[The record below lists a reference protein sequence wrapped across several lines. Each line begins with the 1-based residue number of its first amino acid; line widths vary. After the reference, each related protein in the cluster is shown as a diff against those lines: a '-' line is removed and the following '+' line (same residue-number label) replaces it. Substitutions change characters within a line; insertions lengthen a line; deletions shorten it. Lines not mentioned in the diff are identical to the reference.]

1 MSNFKTT
8 TVLPPWSSPEKHAFR
23 FFFLYF
29 FFQVVPLDWKF
40 YRQLIDIDWGQ
51 LHYGDIFLITKYA
64 PHFSDGADN
73 FGDWGII
80 FVIALAG
87 TVVWA
92 WLDRERREYNN
103 LYYWLRVILRYR
115 LAAGV
120 IGYGFIKL
128 FPMQA
133 PYPSLSNL
141 NTNYGD
147 FTAWKI
153 FSMTLGIVPGYES
166 FLGFVEILAGLLLFY
181 RKTATIGAFLVVVYT
196 GNVFLSNLAYEGGE
210 HIYSLSLI
218 SIAIFLLAFDAPR
231 LYTLFGAGKQ
241 TLPNLFKPSFSE
253 GWAKRLRP
261 VLKWGFFGFFILFYG
276 YKTWFGFHADPYQY
290 PASEGLD
297 RISGVYNVTEF
308 RLNNRIIPY
317 SAVDSV
323 RWKDVVFEKWATLS
337 IKSNR
342 PVVLDSSN
350 TENIAKNDKDRSYEF
365 AGSGGRHY
373 FSYKADRSR
382 SLLSL
387 ENRSKH
393 YPNEKFQLHFSRP
406 TPNRVILS
414 GRNEKN
420 ESLYV
425 VLDKID
431 KKYLLEE
438 AAGTGRNKAIK
449 L

>member
-8 TVLPPWSSPEKHAFR
+8 TALPPWKSPEKHAFR

-29 FFQVVPLDWKF
+29 LLQVLPLDWKF
-40 YRQLIDIDWGQ
+40 YKQIIRIGWGQ
-51 LHYGDIFLITKYA
+51 LHYGDIFLLTKYT

-80 FVIALAG
+80 FLIALAG

-92 WLDRERREYNN
+92 WLDRGRREYNK

-166 FLGFVEILAGLLLFY
+166 FLGLVEILAGLLLFY
-181 RKTATIGAFLVVVYT
+181 RKTTTIGAFLVVVYT

-210 HIYSLSLI
+210 HVYSLYLI
-218 SIAIFLLAFDAPR
+218 TIAIFLLAYDVPR
-231 LYTLFGAGKQ
+231 LYTLFGEGKQ
-241 TLPNLFKPSFSE
+241 TIPNLFRPSFSN
-253 GWAKRLRP
+253 GWFIKFRP

-276 YKTWFGFHADPYQY
+276 YKTWRGFHTDPYQY
-290 PASEGLD
+290 PASEGID
-297 RISGVYNVTEF
+297 RISGLYNVTEF
-308 RLNNRIIPY
+308 RLNDKIIPY

-323 RWKDVVFEKWATLS
+323 RWKDVVFERWATLS
-337 IKSNR
+337 IRSNR
-342 PVVLDSSN
+342 PVILDSTN
-350 TENIAKNDKDRSYEF
+350 TEIIAKNDKDRQYEF

-373 FSYKADRSR
+373 FSYSANRAR
-382 SLLSL
+382 NLLSL
-387 ENRSKH
+387 ENRNKY
-393 YPNEKFQLHFSRP
+393 YPNEKFRLHFSRP
-406 TPNRVILS
+406 TRNRVILS

-420 ESLYV
+420 DSIYV
-425 VLDKID
+425 VLDKIE

-438 AAGTGRNKAIK
+438 AVGTGRSKAIK